1 MTMEPPPPTSPPPP
15 PPPPPPPGQPYG
27 GGAGA
32 APVSV
37 GEAVSYGWA
46 AYWKNVGPMIV
57 IAVVIVAIEI
67 VFSLIGTATDS
78 VFFQIVF
85 NLIGW
90 LLGLFLAL
98 GWFRVAL
105 EVTQGRRPEVG
116 DVFRA
121 EGYGP
126 YIVASIVFG
135 IGFFIGLLLCVI
147 PGIIFAVVFGFY
159 GFVAAERGNTVRP
172 METLQRAADITRGYR
187 WQLFGLAI
195 VLALINLVGAL
206 LCGVGLLFT
215 LGITIIAWAYT
226 YRRLSNEPIEYAA
239 WGL

>member
-1 MTMEPPPPTSPPPP
+1 VNI
-15 PPPPPPPGQPYG
+15 GD
-27 GGAGA
+27 
-32 APVSV
+32 
-37 GEAVSYGWA
+37 AVSYGWG
-46 AYWKNVGPMIV
+46 AYWKNVGPMVV
-57 IAVVIVAIEI
+57 IALVIIGIEVV
-67 VFSLIGTATDS
+67 FGLIGNAFDS
-78 VFFQIVF
+78 VPVRVLFQ
-85 NLIGW
+85 LIGW

-98 GWFRVAL
+98 GWFRVSL
-105 EVTQGRRPEVG
+105 EITQGRRPEVG
-116 DVFRA
+116 DVFKA

-159 GFVAAERGNTVRP
+159 GFVAAEQGNAAVA
-172 METLQRAADITRGYR
+172 MDTLKRAAEISAGHR

-206 LCGVGLLFT
+206 ACGVGLLFT
-215 LGITIIAWAYT
+215 SGITIIAWAYT
-226 YRRLSNEPIEYAA
+226 YRRLSGESVEYAA

>member
-1 MTMEPPPPTSPPPP
+1 MTMEPPPPPPPP
-15 PPPPPPPGQPYG
+15 PTPPPPPPGQPYG
-27 GGAGA
+27 GAPGA
-32 APVSV
+32 APVNV

-46 AYWKNVGPMIV
+46 AYWKNVSPMVV
-57 IAVVIVAIEI
+57 IALVIFAIEV
-67 VFSLIGTATDS
+67 VFGLIGNATNS
-78 VFFQIVF
+78 VALEILLQLV
-85 NLIGW
+85 GW

-105 EVTQGRRPEVG
+105 EVTRGQRPEVG
-116 DVFRA
+116 DVFKTQ
-121 EGYGP
+121 GYGP
-126 YIVASIVFG
+126 YIIASIVFG

-159 GFVAAERGNTVRP
+159 GFVAAEHGDAIQP
-172 METLQRAADITRGYR
+172 MDTLRRAADLTRGYR

-195 VLALINLVGAL
+195 VLTLINLVGLL
-206 LCGVGLLFT
+206 LCGIGLLFT
-215 LGITIIAWAYT
+215 SGITIIAWAYT